1 MNKTISKKELQEMG
15 FLPYQ
20 AVDIIRQAKYYM
32 VEQGYPYYN
41 NKRLGRVPCH
51 AVENIIGVDVSL
63 EEGDEWQRLKKS
75 RKDERTGKTNFVKS
89 EVWSSDWESTWCKK
103 SGSCNL
109 KSSTFLSIDN
119 QLS

>member
-51 AVENIIGVDVSL
+51 AVENIIGVDVFL
-63 EEGDEWQRLKKS
+63 EEGNTNG
-75 RKDERTGKTNFVKS
+75 KD
-89 EVWSSDWESTWCKK
+89 
-103 SGSCNL
+103 
-109 KSSTFLSIDN
+109 
-119 QLS
+119 